1 MKQMRKAIAI
11 AKIKYPMEEGWKVV
25 WVFDQSSCHKAM
37 AADALDALKMN
48 VNPGGKQSKMTDT
61 VWAGKPQKLWF
72 NLGVPKGM
80 KQVLKE
86 RGINTDSLNAEKM
99 REILKQHDDFKNEK
113 PRLITELEKESHI
126 ALYLPKFHPE
136 LNPIERVWAQS
147 KQYTKAHCKYT
158 LPSLRSSVPL
168 GLHSVSLDNI
178 KNFQYMFAYFEGH
191 VAGSKLEEQV
201 KKGSKLE
208 EQVKKHKTAVKSYRR
223 IGINE

>member
-1 MKQMRKAIAI
+1 
-11 AKIKYPMEEGWKVV
+11 
-25 WVFDQSSCHKAM
+25 M
-37 AADALDALKMN
+37 AADALDVSKMN
-48 VNPGGKQSKMTDT
+48 MNPGGKQSKMRDT
-61 VWAGKPQKLWF
+61 VWAGKPQKLCF

-158 LPSLRSSVPL
+158 LPSLRSNVPL
-168 GLHSVSLDNI
+168 GLDSVSLDNI
-178 KNFQYMFAYFEGH
+178 KNFHRKCRQYMFAYFEGH

-201 KKGSKLE
+201 KKY
-208 EQVKKHKTAVKSYRR
+208 KTAVKKV
-223 IGINE
+223 IAE